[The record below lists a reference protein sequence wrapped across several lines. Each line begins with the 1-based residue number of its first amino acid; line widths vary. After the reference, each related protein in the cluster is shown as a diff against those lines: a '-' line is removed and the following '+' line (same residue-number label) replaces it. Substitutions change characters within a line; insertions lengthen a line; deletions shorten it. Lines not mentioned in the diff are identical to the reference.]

1 MSARLRNRLLTVG
14 VALGGLSLVL
24 PGVASAAV
32 SPVDLGTLPGDQY
45 SSVTAINDSGT
56 MIGVSYPLDAQLRY
70 HPAKWDRQGRIS
82 ALPALGGERGEPRAI
97 TTRDVVVG
105 SAQTADSVWKPVLWS
120 ASGAVTA
127 LPLLWG
133 GTSGDASAISETGIV
148 AGSSTSAGGKVHA
161 VRWSSDGRVTDL
173 GVLPGGGSSFATG
186 ISRDGRVISGTATDA
201 EGNRHVV
208 RWVAGGAITDL
219 TPGIEDADAKAINAA
234 GEIVGQVRLGAWDVA
249 VKWDR
254 AGKLI
259 RLDWQAPPPTS
270 SYATAINDAGIAVGA
285 GYPDFDGTV
294 ATRWDRHGALTVLPS
309 DTRGAE
315 ASAING
321 SGVVAGS
328 ADRQAAKW
336 DSTGARTAL
345 DSLPGGDYSAATVIN
360 ASGRTAGLSA
370 TADGRWHAVYWPA
383 G

>member
-1 MSARLRNRLLTVG
+1 M
-14 VALGGLSLVL
+14 
-24 PGVASAAV
+24 

-45 SSVTAINDSGT
+45 SDVTAINDRGT
-56 MIGVSYPLDAQLRY
+56 MIGVSYPSDPQLRY

-82 ALPALGGERGEPRAI
+82 ALPTLGGERGQPRAI
-97 TTRDVVVG
+97 TARDVVVG
-105 SAQTADSVWKPVLWS
+105 WAQTADSVSKPVLWS
-120 ASGAVTA
+120 PSGAVTA
-127 LPLLWG
+127 LPLLRG
-133 GTSGDASAISETGIV
+133 GTSGEASAISETGV
-148 AGSSTSAGGKVHA
+148 VGGSSTTATGQVHA
-161 VRWSSDGRVTDL
+161 VRWSPDGRVTDL
-173 GVLPGGGSSFATG
+173 GVLPGGGSSTVSG
-186 ISRDGRVISGTATDA
+186 ISHDGQVISGSASDA
-201 EGNRHVV
+201 EGNFHVV

-219 TPGIEDADAKAINAA
+219 TPGIEDGHALGINAA
-234 GEIVGQVRLGAWDVA
+234 GEIVGRARLGGNDAA

-259 RLDWQAPPPTS
+259 RLDWQATPPSP
-270 SYATAINDAGIAVGA
+270 SYANAINDAGIAVGA

-294 ATRWDRHGALTVLPS
+294 AARWDRQGALTVLPS

-336 DSTGARTAL
+336 DSTGARTVL

-370 TADGRWHAVYWPA
+370 TADGRLHAVYWPA
-383 G
+383 A

>member
-1 MSARLRNRLLTVG
+1 M
-14 VALGGLSLVL
+14 
-24 PGVASAAV
+24 

-45 SSVTAINDSGT
+45 SDVTAINDRGT
-56 MIGVSYPLDAQLRY
+56 MIGVSYPSDPQLRY

-82 ALPALGGERGEPRAI
+82 ALPTLGGERGQPRAI
-97 TTRDVVVG
+97 TARDVVVG
-105 SAQTADSVWKPVLWS
+105 WAQTADSVSKPVLWS
-120 ASGAVTA
+120 PSGAVTA
-127 LPLLWG
+127 LPLLRG
-133 GTSGDASAISETGIV
+133 GTSGEASAISSETGV
-148 AGSSTSAGGKVHA
+148 VGGSSTTATGQVHA
-161 VRWSSDGRVTDL
+161 VRWSPDGRVTDL
-173 GVLPGGGSSFATG
+173 GVLPGGGSSTVSG
-186 ISRDGRVISGTATDA
+186 ISHDGQVISGSASDA
-201 EGNRHVV
+201 EGNFHVV

-219 TPGIEDADAKAINAA
+219 TPGIEDGHALGINAA
-234 GEIVGQVRLGAWDVA
+234 GEIVGRARLGGNDAA

-259 RLDWQAPPPTS
+259 RLDWQATPPSP
-270 SYATAINDAGIAVGA
+270 SYANAINDAGIAVGA

-294 ATRWDRHGALTVLPS
+294 AARWDRQGALTVLPS

-336 DSTGARTAL
+336 DSTGARTVL

-370 TADGRWHAVYWPA
+370 TADGRLHAVYWPA
-383 G
+383 A